1 MWILNFIPD
10 FVFHALL
17 ILSLLA
23 LAGSFVL
30 DSIPFISTNA
40 KAIQLASAV
49 VLAIALFFEGAI
61 SNESVWQA
69 RVKELELKIARAE
82 TQSAEA
88 NSELRSKLARR
99 DQEVVLAQQALKG
112 RIQQN
117 ATQMDAV
124 CKIPRSAVDILNDAA
139 RKTGD
144 AK

>member
-1 MWILNFIPD
+1 VWILNFVPD

-30 DSIPFISTNA
+30 DSIPFISANA

-49 VLAIALFFEGAI
+49 VLAIAIFFEGAI

-69 RVKELELKIARAE
+69 RVKELELKVARAE

-88 NSELRSKLARR
+88 NSELRNKMA
-99 DQEVVLAQQALKG
+99 EKNKEIALAQQALKG
-112 RIQQN
+112 RIEQN
-117 ATQMDAV
+117 AAQMDAV
-124 CKIPRSAVDILNDAA
+124 CKIPRTAIDILNDAA

-144 AK
+144 KK

>member
-30 DSIPFISTNA
+30 DSVPFISTNA

-49 VLAIALFFEGAI
+49 VLAIAVYFEGAI

-88 NSELRSKLARR
+88 NGQLTTKLIRKE
-99 DQEVVLAQQALKG
+99 QEIAQAQQVLKT

-117 ATQMDAV
+117 AVQMDAV
-124 CKIPRSAVDILNDAA
+124 CTVPRTAIDILNDAA

>member
-1 MWILNFIPD
+1 VWILNFIPD

-23 LAGSFVL
+23 LAGSFVM
-30 DSIPFISTNA
+30 DSIPFVSTNA

-49 VLAIALFFEGAI
+49 VLAIAIFFEGAI

-88 NSELRSKLARR
+88 NGQLTTKLVRKE
-99 DQEVVLAQQALKG
+99 QEIAQAQQALKG

-117 ATQMDAV
+117 AVQMDAV
-124 CKIPRSAVDILNDAA
+124 CAVPRTAIDILNDAA

-144 AK
+144 KK

>member
-49 VLAIALFFEGAI
+49 VLAIAIFFEGAI
-61 SNESVWQA
+61 NNESVWQA
-69 RVKELELKIARAE
+69 RVKELELKVAKAE

-88 NSELRSKLARR
+88 NGQLSKALAAK
-99 DQEVVLAQQALKG
+99 DKEIALAQAELKN
-112 RIQQN
+112 RIR
-117 ATQMDAV
+117 AGAAAMDAV
-124 CKIPRSAVDILNDAA
+124 CKIPSDVVAILNDAA
-139 RKTGD
+139 RKGV
-144 AK
+144 KK

>member
-10 FVFHALL
+10 FIFHALL

-23 LAGSFVL
+23 LAASFVL

-49 VLAIALFFEGAI
+49 VLAIAIFFEGAI

-88 NSELRSKLARR
+88 NGQLTTKLIRKE
-99 DQEVVLAQQALKG
+99 QEIAQAQQALKG

-117 ATQMDAV
+117 AVQMDAV
-124 CKIPRSAVDILNDAA
+124 CAVPRTAIDILNDAA

-144 AK
+144 KK